1 MYVCNLLC
9 RVLTLATSLDFSCA
23 FICKGEK
30 AKINE
35 GKRRKIREL
44 TGLVRTVVV
53 KSVWPQRA
61 DVERRR

>member
-1 MYVCNLLC
+1 
-9 RVLTLATSLDFSCA
+9 
-23 FICKGEK
+23 
-30 AKINE
+30 
-35 GKRRKIREL
+35 L